1 MKKLLAFIVA
11 VALASSAF
19 ADDYLRSVK
28 DFTLTDQNGK
38 VHSLSDY
45 KDIQYLVMFVN
56 GVGCPIS
63 RLAVPDYL
71 AVRKHF
77 LDEDKIE
84 FLMFNSSIQDSLS
97 RIKEE
102 AETFKIPFPILKDAD
117 QSLAKELGVERT
129 ADVFVIDTRS
139 GAVVYRGPVN
149 DKFGYETQRSGPVTD
164 YLIDSLYRV
173 LAGVPIDISN
183 IPESKGCL
191 VGIF

>member
-38 VHSLSDY
+38 VHSFSDY
-45 KDIQYLVMFVN
+45 KDTQYLVMFVN

-63 RLAVPDYL
+63 RLAVLDYL
-71 AVRKHF
+71 AVRNHF

-84 FLMFNSSIQDSLS
+84 FLIFNSSIQDSLS

-102 AETFKIPFPILKDAD
+102 AETFKIPLPILKDAD

-139 GAVVYRGPVN
+139 GVVVYRGPVN

-164 YLIDSLYRV
+164 YLTDSLYLV
-173 LAGVPIDISN
+173 LSGVPINISN